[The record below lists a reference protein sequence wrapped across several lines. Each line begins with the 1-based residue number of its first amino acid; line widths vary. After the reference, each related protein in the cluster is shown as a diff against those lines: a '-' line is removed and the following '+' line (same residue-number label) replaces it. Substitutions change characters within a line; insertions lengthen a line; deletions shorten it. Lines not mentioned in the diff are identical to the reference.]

1 MTITCPHC
9 GRSMGVKRAR
19 PGRHTPK
26 CAACGRA
33 FLLTVPDDPAAP
45 PSAAPLPEAI
55 PAAPPDLGATT
66 PPVAVPAAPGATAVV
81 PAEPPAAVASPAQQ
95 VPARLGGYQI
105 LRELGR
111 GGMGTVY
118 LARQLSL
125 DRLVALKVMNPA
137 WAQDPAFMARF
148 TREAFA
154 AAQLVHPNVVQV
166 YDLGT
171 DRGYPFFSMELVEGE
186 SLGQLVKRRG
196 RLDVREA
203 VGYVLQAARG
213 LKYGHDRGMVHRDV
227 KPDNLM
233 LNKEGLVKVAD
244 LGLVKTPRALE
255 VPVTADAA
263 GADAPV
269 SELTLANAA
278 MGTPAYMSPEQ
289 ARNAAHVDARAD
301 IYSLGCTL
309 YVLLTGQPPF
319 KGSTALEVM
328 TKHAFEP
335 VVPPDTL
342 VRQVP
347 KPLSDVILK
356 MVAKKP
362 EARYAD
368 MGEVVQALEGFL
380 GVQGSGRFQPSEEQA
395 ALVAG
400 CARRFA
406 AAPTARLRGH
416 VLLGFFAV
424 VVTLAL
430 LLWLLHAWRPALCF
444 TALVVLTPLAYVLV
458 HGIAQRTYLLRKVRE
473 LVLESSRTDWL
484 LGLGA
489 GVLFLGVLYLVGL
502 FGVFVMVCVLAAG
515 LAVTFHLFVDHR
527 LALERRGSVA
537 QVEGLLRGLRL
548 QGVGEE
554 ALQEFVCRFGGT
566 YWEGLYEALY
576 GYESKL
582 HARAR
587 WAESEPGRR
596 VKYGAWRDPVIR
608 WLEERQ
614 RARRASRDR
623 RLLQAAEQRSLE
635 ARGLAAAEAAAKAEQ
650 AAEAMVGRAGA
661 LRGEGRAQA
670 LPSVA
675 ELLELPD
682 REEARPAP
690 RRQPGVL
697 SRGAV
702 AVGSFF
708 FGPRA
713 RFVVGALL
721 VAGCL
726 GWMDQNGLLPWD
738 EIKQAADQA
747 VQQQDVP
754 DLSNLNVDLNKET
767 KPLELALV
775 PQLLTRMV
783 SSFNAGVAGL
793 LLVLSALVLGPRM
806 AVFGWAAALVAL
818 VGSWHL
824 LPAVG
829 PVTGPQVSMIAG
841 AVVGVVGFLIDRY
854 L

>member
-1 MTITCPHC
+1 
-9 GRSMGVKRAR
+9 MGLKRAK

-33 FLLTVPDDPAAP
+33 FLLTVPADPSAP

-66 PPVAVPAAPGATAVV
+66 PPEAVPADAAVTV
-81 PAEPPAAVASPAQQ
+81 AKPASEPAAAVPPAAQH
-95 VPARLGGYQI
+95 VPGRLGGYHV

-137 WAQDPAFMARF
+137 WAKDATFMARF

-166 YDLGT
+166 YDLGS
-171 DRGYPFFSMELVEGE
+171 DPGFSFFSMELVEGE
-186 SLGQLVKRRG
+186 SLGDLVKRRG

-233 LNKEGLVKVAD
+233 LNKDGLVKVAD

-255 VPVTADAA
+255 IPVGAS
-263 GADAPV
+263 ADAPA
-269 SELTLANAA
+269 SELTVANAA
-278 MGTPAYMSPEQ
+278 MGTPAYMAPEQ
-289 ARNAAHVDARAD
+289 ARNAARVDARAD

-319 KGSTALEVM
+319 KGSTALEVIS
-328 TKHAFEP
+328 KHAYEP

-347 KPLSDVILK
+347 RALSEVLLK

-362 EARYAD
+362 EDRYAD
-368 MGEVVQALEGFL
+368 MGAVVQALEGFL
-380 GVQGSGRFQPSEEQA
+380 GVQGSGRFQPNEEQA
-395 ALVAG
+395 ALVARS
-400 CARRFA
+400 AARFA
-406 AAPTARLRGH
+406 AAPAARLRGRI
-416 VLLGFFAV
+416 LAGFFAGAV
-424 VVTLAL
+424 L
-430 LLWLLHAWRPALCF
+430 LIVGCALLHAWLPALCF
-444 TALVVLTPLAYVLV
+444 ATLAVLTPLCYVLV
-458 HGIAQRTYLLRKVRE
+458 EGVAQRTYLLRKLRE
-473 LVLESSRTDWL
+473 LVLESRRTDWL
-484 LGLGA
+484 LALGGGA
-489 GVLFLGVLYLVGL
+489 LLLGVLYLIGL
-502 FGVFVMVCVLAAG
+502 LGIFVLVCVLAAG

-596 VKYGAWRDPVIR
+596 VKYGAWRDPVVR
-608 WLEERQ
+608 WLEARQ
-614 RARRASRDR
+614 RARRAARDR
-623 RLLQAAEQRSLE
+623 QLLQAAEQRSLE
-635 ARGLAAAEAAAKAEQ
+635 ARGVAEAEPAAKAEQ
-650 AAEAMVGRAGA
+650 AAEALVGRAEA
-661 LRGEGRAQA
+661 LREEGRARA
-670 LPSVA
+670 LQSVA
-675 ELLELPD
+675 ELLELHD
-682 REEARPAP
+682 EEAARPAP
-690 RRQPGVL
+690 RRRTGPLARAAAG
-697 SRGAV
+697 
-702 AVGSFF
+702 VGSFF

-713 RFVVGALL
+713 RFVVGALF

-726 GWMDQNGLLPWD
+726 GWMDQNGLLPWE

-754 DLSNLNVDLNKET
+754 DLSNVNVDWGKQT
-767 KPLELALV
+767 KPLQLAPV
-775 PQLLTRMV
+775 PEALTRLV

-793 LLVLSALVLGPRM
+793 LLVLSALVLGPRI
-806 AVFGWAAALVAL
+806 AVFAWAAALVAL
-818 VGSWHL
+818 AGAWL
-824 LPAVG
+824 AFPAVG
-829 PVTGPQVSMIAG
+829 PVAGPQVSMIAG
-841 AVVGVVGFLIDRY
+841 AAVGVVGFLIDRY
-854 L
+854 A